1 MRGCLAILLRMG
13 ILAVIVGILGSAAV
27 LAYAALPAGTVD
39 SWLASIGISNDK
51 GDAFLEADEV
61 VYDFTLAADVPRIY
75 YLSIPRLGLSAP
87 VVTVGSQEQTIE
99 GRLVSQP
106 YVPHAFAVG
115 WSDLSAPI
123 GAGGNT
129 VFVGH
134 NNVYGQV
141 FKDIGSLAAGDE
153 IIVTTGDGDR
163 RYYVSEVV
171 TFSEAD
177 QSLDQR
183 LENAHWLQPGQG
195 ERLTLIT
202 CWPYTTNTH
211 RLVVVARP

>member
-1 MRGCLAILLRMG
+1 MRGCLAVLLRMG

-39 SWLASIGISNDK
+39 GWLASIGINTDK
-51 GDAFLEADEV
+51 GDAFLDADEL

-75 YLSIPRLGLSAP
+75 YLSIPRLGLTAP
-87 VVTVGSQEQTIE
+87 VVAVGSRVETID
-99 GRLVSQP
+99 GQQVSQP
-106 YVPHAFAVG
+106 YVPHAFAAG

-141 FKDIGSLAAGDE
+141 FKDIGSLSAGDE
-153 IIVTTGDGDR
+153 IIVTTGNGER
-163 RYYVSEVV
+163 RYYVEQVV
-171 TFSEAD
+171 SFSESD
-177 QSLDQR
+177 QSLEQR
-183 LENAHWLQPGQG
+183 LANARWMSAGQG
-195 ERLTLIT
+195 EQLTLIT

>member
-1 MRGCLAILLRMG
+1 MRGCLAVLLRMG
-13 ILAVIVGILGSAAV
+13 ILAVAVGVIGSLAV
-27 LAYAALPAGTVD
+27 VAYAALPSGTIEG
-39 SWLASIGISNDK
+39 WLAGLGISTDK
-51 GDAFLEADEV
+51 GDAFLEADEL

-87 VVTVGSQEQTIE
+87 VVAVGSQVQTID
-99 GRLVSQP
+99 GRQVSQS

-115 WSDLSAPI
+115 WSDQSAPI
-123 GAGGNT
+123 GSGGNT

-141 FKDIGSLAAGDE
+141 FKDIGSLSTGDE
-153 IIVTTGDGDR
+153 IIVTTGGGDR
-163 RYYVSEVV
+163 TYYVEQVV
-171 TFSEAD
+171 SFSEGD

-183 LENAHWLQPGQG
+183 LANARWLERGQS